1 MKPTRLRLA
10 VISGVVFLMFLA
22 MLIRLGQME
31 MGQSEYYTA
40 LADERSKKTLTLYGS
55 RGTIYDANMIPLAYD
70 RISYN
75 VQFYRDPS
83 ATSEKDRA
91 AYTQAILAVIRIVE
105 GNGKSMVNDFWL
117 RRDEVTNEWIFDTGT
132 TSEAVAQKRI
142 SQWRSNFKVTPAS
155 KYPVEVLFDTLC
167 TNYCIPP
174 ELSEEDKIK
183 VLAIWQ
189 EQRMNNFR
197 SVPVTIAYDVG
208 YETVCEIEAKS
219 MELLGMSVEEG
230 TTRVYPQG
238 EAAAHVVGYTS
249 KISTENMGTYEE
261 RGYPR
266 DAVVGSSGIE
276 ASMEDQ
282 LSPFVSYRQG
292 FDIVEI
298 NKNGKIIRELEYA
311 EALNGNSVVLT
322 LDLSL
327 QKVAQRVMGEIIA
340 TIHAEQE
347 ALIAT
352 EAWQT
357 KGDYPEILA
366 QYEEEGREI
375 ALAQTGALVA
385 MDPHSGRVLALVSYP
400 SFDLSMFEGGRVD
413 PDYWNEL
420 VTDAR
425 DPMYN
430 RAISARDT
438 PGSIFKLVTG
448 LGALVE
454 GVLRLDE
461 EISDGGYY
469 TGLDTSRQPKCWI
482 NIKQIWKHS
491 NQTID
496 RAIAHSC
503 NYFFYEIGFRLGT
516 ENLTKWAA
524 QLGLTSRTGIELN
537 GESLPYVGNQE
548 KLYDPD
554 RSISN
559 QYTSKP
565 LYAYYK
571 IKAAFERIGRERDIV
586 YDQDRIDR
594 AAKQLMDIA
603 GGDAPKDDWPAMIRN
618 ILMGEMNLP
627 SNYIARNLLVNEFY
641 YYINDLRW
649 TPSETIMAAIG
660 QSITQVT
667 PISVARYVAAIAN
680 GGIVYN
686 AQIVDKI
693 ISPTGE
699 VVLDKKPTVANII
712 NGDPAYFAA
721 LQKGMEDVASGEDG
735 TASKVLAPYAEYDI
749 AAKTGTAQR
758 TLLDVEN
765 NAWMVA
771 YAPAD
776 DPKIVVVVYVQ
787 NGYAAG
793 NNGKAVGEV
802 IRAYLDSLEEET
814 SMATPEEN
822 SLSD

>member
-10 VISGVVFLMFLA
+10 IYTGIIVLMFVA
-22 MLIRLGQME
+22 MLARLGRMQISQTE
-31 MGQSEYYTA
+31 QYSA
-40 LADERSKKTLTLYGS
+40 LADERSKKTLTVYGG
-55 RGTIYDANMIPLAYD
+55 RGTIYDTNMIPLAYD

-75 VQFYRDPS
+75 LQFYRDPS

-91 AYTQAILAVIRIVE
+91 AYTQAIIKVIRIVE
-105 GNGKSMVNDFWL
+105 SNGKSMINDFWL
-117 RRDEVTNEWIFDTGT
+117 RRDEETNKWIFDTGT
-132 TSEAVAQKRI
+132 TSEAVAKKRI
-142 SQWRSNFKVTPAS
+142 SQWRQNFLLSSETR
-155 KYPVEVLFDTLC
+155 YPVEKLFDTLC
-167 TNYCIPP
+167 VNYCVPD
-174 ELSEEDKIK
+174 ELTEAEKIQ
-183 VLAIWQ
+183 VLAVWQ

-197 SVPVTIAYDVG
+197 SLPVTIATDIG
-208 YETVCEIEAKS
+208 YETVCQIEAQS
-219 MELLGMSVEEG
+219 LDLPGMSIEEG
-230 TTRVYPQG
+230 TERVYPQG

-249 KISTENMGTYEE
+249 KISTESMDAYSE

-266 DAVVGSSGIE
+266 DATVGSSGIE

-282 LSPFVSYRQG
+282 LSPFVNYRQG
-292 FDIVEI
+292 YNVVEI

-311 EALNGNSVVLT
+311 EPLNGNSVVLT

-327 QKVAQRVMGEIIA
+327 QKVAQQVMGEIIG

-347 ALIAT
+347 ELIAT

-385 MDPHSGRVLALVSYP
+385 MDPKSGRVLALVSYP

-413 PDYWNEL
+413 PDYWEEL

-448 LGALVE
+448 LGALME
-454 GVLRLDE
+454 GKVTLTE
-461 EISDGGYY
+461 EISDMGYY

-482 NIKQIWKHS
+482 SLKQIWKHS

-503 NYFFYEIGFRLGT
+503 NYFFYEIGYRLGS

-537 GESLPYVGNQE
+537 GESISYVGNQE

-554 RSISN
+554 RSINN

-565 LYAYYK
+565 LYAYYR

-603 GGDAPKDDWPAMIRN
+603 GGTTGKDVWPSQIRN

-667 PISVARYVAAIAN
+667 PIAVARYVAAIAN

-686 AQIVDKI
+686 AQLVDKI

-699 VVLDKKPTVANII
+699 VVLDKQPTIANII
-712 NGDPAYFAA
+712 PGGEDYFAA

-735 TASKVLAPYAEYDI
+735 TAAKVLAPYADYDI

-765 NAWMVA
+765 NAWMMA

-776 DPKIVVVVYVQ
+776 DPKIVVVCYVQ

-793 NNGKAVGEV
+793 NNGKAIGEV
-802 IRAYLDSLEEET
+802 IKAYLDSLEEKP
-814 SMATPEEN
+814 SMATSEEN
-822 SLSD
+822 ALSD